1 MRIDVV
7 IPVHNSRRYLG
18 ETLRSVLAQT
28 RPADRVIVVDDGS
41 TDGSADIIAAFA
53 ASAPAIRALRQ
64 ANRGPSAARNAGL
77 GVADAE
83 LIAFCDAD
91 DVWTPEKLERQLALF
106 ARANDPQLGVVYC
119 NHDRMDED
127 GKPIDVIANV
137 EARHRGWIHDVL
149 LTANLVAGSAS
160 GVMAR
165 RDALRACGGFDEG
178 LTAAEDWDLW
188 LRLAK
193 TWRFD
198 FCEEVL
204 VHLRHHSGSAQRD
217 AARMLAGD
225 IKMLNKHA
233 AEIAGEPRAIAAA
246 RRNLSSRI
254 KATWRARS
262 MGEALAQWDAL
273 ASPAIRAAVFADDRA
288 IIRGLAGFWADR
300 DTRPAERAW
309 LAVRYLR
316 YYIAVSQARR
326 AMASRP
332 VTSA

>member
-7 IPVHNSRRYLG
+7 IPVHNGRRYLG

-28 RPADRVIVVDDGS
+28 RAADRVIVVDDGS
-41 TDGSADIIAAFA
+41 SDGSSEIIAAFA
-53 ASAPAIRALRQ
+53 ASTPVIRAIRQ

-77 GVADAE
+77 AIAEAE
-83 LIAFCDAD
+83 LVAFCDAD
-91 DVWTPEKLERQLALF
+91 DVWAPEKLERQLALF
-106 ARANDPQLGVVYC
+106 TRANDPQLGVVYC

-127 GKPIDVIANV
+127 GKPIDAVANI

-165 RDALRACGGFDEG
+165 LDALRACGGFDEA
-178 LTAAEDWDLW
+178 LSAAEDWDLW

-193 TWRFD
+193 HWRFD
-198 FCEEVL
+198 FREEVL

-233 AEIAGEPRAIAAA
+233 AEIACEPRAIAAA

-254 KATWRARS
+254 KATWRTRS
-262 MGEALAQWDAL
+262 MGEALAQWDSL

-288 IIRGLAGFWADR
+288 IVRGLAGFWAER
-300 DTRPAERAW
+300 DTRLAERLW

-316 YYIAVSQARR
+316 YWVAVSQARR

>member
-28 RPADRVIVVDDGS
+28 RTPDRVIVVDDGS
-41 TDGSADIIAAFA
+41 TDGSTEIISAFA
-53 ASAPAIRALRQ
+53 QSAPVIRAIRQ

-77 GVADAE
+77 AVADAE
-83 LIAFCDAD
+83 LVAFCDAD
-91 DVWTPEKLERQLALF
+91 DVWAPEKLERQAALF
-106 ARANDPQLGVVYC
+106 MRADDPQLGVVYC

-127 GKPIDVIANV
+127 GKPIDVIANI

-165 RDALRACGGFDEG
+165 REALRDCGGFDES

-193 TWRFD
+193 SWRFD

-204 VHLRHHSGSAQRD
+204 VQEG
-217 AARMLAGD
+217 GY
-225 IKMLNKHA
+225 
-233 AEIAGEPRAIAAA
+233 P
-246 RRNLSSRI
+246 
-254 KATWRARS
+254 
-262 MGEALAQWDAL
+262 
-273 ASPAIRAAVFADDRA
+273 SPALGANLAAFLTGYGA
-288 IIRGLAGFWADR
+288 ADR
-300 DTRPAERAW
+300 G
-309 LAVRYLR
+309 
-316 YYIAVSQARR
+316 
-326 AMASRP
+326 
-332 VTSA
+332 